1 MKKIFI
7 IALSVVALAV
17 SSCADFL
24 NSQPQGKPTA
34 ETFFQNDFQAVSF
47 AKGLYER
54 YSGEWLYGRNIM
66 WEQIAANDFVLGRT
80 YADRFSGALM
90 TITGDE
96 GSIAD
101 IYNNCYKQMSN
112 AQWGIQKLNAK
123 MAANGSL
130 TEIETRTLGEAYF
143 FRALY
148 HWAIASRHGLGTLGV
163 PFKPWEDYEGGY
175 NNEIVPQ
182 QPSVVDNYMYILA
195 DLEKAE
201 ELLPWKGSITAT
213 YAGGD
218 RGRAHKAAA
227 LGYQAKV
234 WAYMATWKTV
244 YESAEYKAKYG
255 ERYNG
260 EINPWKQVE
269 AIVTRLETEF
279 GRGLNDSFTQLWSS
293 DFADFWNKE
302 CIFSI
307 TSSGGTSGQGGSE
320 FPGVILENQGW
331 GYFNGWGQFKASY
344 DIVAEMEKDNWQ
356 TDEAGKPIRNER
368 LAKSVW
374 QYGDYMVF
382 FGDPRVYWSS
392 TDAESCLA
400 VKKYYD
406 AFKHKD
412 PIANGYVNSSGNWP
426 TTRINFHLLRFAD
439 LMLLRAEACLHLNG
453 KDTHKDIAAVHRRS
467 TGNDTRADYLEES
480 ASWADLYHER
490 RCELAFEM
498 TGHLEDIK
506 RWTVMK
512 NSGQSIGALGD
523 LAYAELIKHPD
534 VYHAQLSP
542 MYGLLTDKDGN
553 YFDKDGDGQ
562 MDYGQLF
569 VKVEYNEDGTPNL
582 EKKYT
587 YTVNNGKG
595 IPVNETTQFNGVDE
609 LGNGLVDGKP
619 KAYYGA
625 RNNPGA
631 ILEVGP
637 YQDYNSPRTW
647 NDNLIAFPYP
657 SAEITK
663 AGGLYKQVPR

>member
-1 MKKIFI
+1 MKKYFI
-7 IALSVVALAV
+7 IALSVVALAFT
-17 SSCADFL
+17 SCADFL
-24 NSQPQGKPTA
+24 NTSPQGSPTTD
-34 ETFFQNDFQAVSF
+34 TFFQNDDQAMAF

-54 YSGEWLYGRNIM
+54 YTTESLYGRNIM

-80 YADRFSGALM
+80 YPDRFSGALL

-96 GSIAD
+96 GSIND
-101 IYNNCYKQMSN
+101 IYNNCYKHIAN
-112 AQWGIQKLNAK
+112 CQWGIQKLNAK
-123 MAANGSL
+123 LAANGSL
-130 TEIETRTLGEAYF
+130 SEIETRTLGEAYF

-148 HWAIASRHGLGTLGV
+148 HWAIASRHGLGDLGV
-163 PFKPWEDYEGGY
+163 PFKPWEEYEGGY
-175 NNEIVPQ
+175 NNEILPQ
-182 QPSVVDNYMYILA
+182 QPSVVDNYLYIIA
-195 DLEKAE
+195 DLKKAE

-213 YAGGD
+213 YGAAD
-218 RGRAHKAAA
+218 RGRAHKASAI
-227 LGYQAKV
+227 GYQAKV
-234 WAYMATWKTV
+234 YAYMATWKAECDKRGLKPWNEV
-244 YESAEYKAKYG
+244 ESLV
-255 ERYNG
+255 N
-260 EINPWKQVE
+260 
-269 AIVTRLETEF
+269 RLENEF
-279 GRGLNDSFTQLWSS
+279 GRGLNDSFTELWSS
-293 DFADFWNKE
+293 DFSVWWNKE

-307 TSSGGTSGQGGSE
+307 TSSGGSSGHGGIE

-344 DIVAEMEKDNWQ
+344 DIVAEMEKDNWE
-356 TDEAGKPIRNER
+356 TDENGKPIRNER

-439 LMLLRAEACLHLNG
+439 LMLLRAEACLHLYG
-453 KDTHKDIAAVHRRS
+453 SDKYGDIAKVHKRS
-467 TGNDTRADYLEES
+467 TGGDFKGTAD
-480 ASWADLYHER
+480 WAALYHER

-498 TGHLEDIK
+498 TGHLEDLK
-506 RWTVMK
+506 RWVVTDK
-512 NSGQSIGALGD
+512 NGVIGK
-523 LAYAELIKHPD
+523 LAMDELMKHPD

-553 YFDKDGDGQ
+553 YFDKDGDGK

-569 VKVEYNEDGTPNL
+569 VKVDYKDGAPVL
-582 EKKYT
+582 DKEYT
-587 YTVNNGKG
+587 YTVDNGKG
-595 IPVNETTQFNGVDE
+595 IPTSKTVKFDGVDE
-609 LGNGLVDGKP
+609 LGNGLVGGQP
-619 KAYYGA
+619 VAYYGA

-631 ILEVGP
+631 VLEVGP
-637 YQDYNSPRTW
+637 YQDYNSPRPAW
-647 NDNLIAFPYP
+647 NDNLLALPYP

>member
-344 DIVAEMEKDNWQ
+344 DIYAEMAKDNWQ
-356 TDEAGKPIRNER
+356 GTDPKTGKVIKNER
-368 LAKSVW
+368 LAKSIW
-374 QYGDYMVF
+374 EYGDYMVF
-382 FGDPRVYWSS
+382 FGDPRLYWSQS
-392 TDAESCLA
+392 DAEAGLA
-400 VKKYYD
+400 VAKYYD

-412 PIANGYVNSSGNWP
+412 PIANGYVNSSGDWP
-426 TTRINFHLLRFAD
+426 TTRCNFHMLRFAD
-439 LMLLRAEACLHLNG
+439 LMLYRAEANLRLNG
-453 KDTHKDIAAVHRRS
+453 KDVKGDIAAVHARS
-467 TGNDTRADYLEES
+467 TGNAARAADLKDG
-480 ASWADLYHER
+480 ATLADLYHER
-490 RCELAFEM
+490 RCELEILDTSTFYTLCEVNA
-498 TGHLEDIK
+498 TS
-506 RWTVMK
+506 
-512 NSGQSIGALGD
+512 N
-523 LAYAELIKHPD
+523 
-534 VYHAQLSP
+534 
-542 MYGLLTDKDGN
+542 LL
-553 YFDKDGDGQ
+553 
-562 MDYGQLF
+562 
-569 VKVEYNEDGTPNL
+569 
-582 EKKYT
+582 
-587 YTVNNGKG
+587 TVNNCVTYNLCAIS
-595 IPVNETTQFNGVDE
+595 IPTTSYSDIVSHLKHTELSCVVSTSYNANLRVLRSSVDCLLKSRKVKYLNWLKETDHATNYLNNVNSLNVRPYEVNLTICKTS
-609 LGNGLVDGKP
+609 K
-619 KAYYGA
+619 
-625 RNNPGA
+625 
-631 ILEVGP
+631 LESLYASSHVSTLS
-637 YQDYNSPRTW
+637 NACCSR
-647 NDNLIAFPYP
+647 
-657 SAEITK
+657 EIS
-663 AGGLYKQVPR
+663 

>member
-24 NSQPQGKPTA
+24 NTQPQGKPTA
-34 ETFFQNDFQAVSF
+34 ETFFQNDDQAISF

-80 YADRFSGALM
+80 YPDRFSGALM

-123 MAANGSL
+123 LTANGSL

-163 PFKPWEDYEGGY
+163 PFKPWEEYEGGY

-182 QPSVVDNYMYILA
+182 QPSVVDNYMYIIA
-195 DLEKAE
+195 DLKKAQ
-201 ELLPWKGSITAT
+201 ELLPWNGDITTT
-213 YAGGD
+213 YSAGD

-234 WAYMATWKTV
+234 WAYTATWT
-244 YESAEYKAKYG
+244 EECAK
-255 ERYNG
+255 RQL
-260 EINPWKQVE
+260 NPWQEVKN
-269 AIVTRLETEF
+269 IVDDLEKNY
-279 GRGLNDSFTQLWSS
+279 GRGLNESFTQLWSS
-293 DFADFWNKE
+293 DFKDFWNKE
-302 CIFSI
+302 CIFSV
-307 TSSGGTSGQGGSE
+307 TSSGGTEGQGGSE

-356 TDEAGKPIRNER
+356 TDEAGNPIRNER

-382 FGDPRVYWSS
+382 FGDPRLYWSS

-400 VKKYYD
+400 VAKYYD

-439 LMLLRAEACLHLNG
+439 LMLLRAEANLRLSG
-453 KDTHKDIAAVHRRS
+453 KDANNDIAKVHARS
-467 TGNDTRADYLEES
+467 TGDVAGAAKLEQTT
-480 ASWADLYHER
+480 SWADLYHER

-498 TGHLEDIK
+498 TGHLEDLK
-506 RWTVMK
+506 RWAVSDK
-512 NSGQSIGALGD
+512 NGVIGK
-523 LAYAELIKHPD
+523 LAIEELTKHPD
-534 VYHAQLSP
+534 VYHAKLSP

-553 YFDKDGDGQ
+553 YFDKDGDGK
-562 MDYGQLF
+562 MDAGQLF
-569 VKVEYNEDGTPNL
+569 VKVDYKDGEPDLSKTYS
-582 EKKYT
+582 YT
-587 YTVNNGKG
+587 TDNGKG
-595 IPVNETTQFNGVDE
+595 IPVTAEVKFDGVDE
-609 LGNGLVDGKP
+609 LGNGTVGGKTV
-619 KAYYGA
+619 AYYGA

-631 ILEVGP
+631 ELEVGP
-637 YQDYNSPRTW
+637 YQDYNSPRPAW

-663 AGGLYKQVPR
+663 AGGLYQQVPR

>member
-7 IALSVVALAV
+7 IALSVVALTF

-24 NSQPQGKPTA
+24 NTSPQGAPTA
-34 ETFFQNDFQAVSF
+34 GTFFQNDDQAVAF

-96 GSIAD
+96 GSIRD
-101 IYNNCYKQMSN
+101 IYNGCYTQMAN

-123 MAANGSL
+123 LAANGSL
-130 TEIETRTLGEAYF
+130 SEIETRSLGEAYF

-148 HWAIASRHGLGTLGV
+148 HWAVASRHGLGTLGV
-163 PFKPWEDYEGGY
+163 PFKPWEEYEGGY
-175 NNEIVPQ
+175 NNEILPQ
-182 QPSVVDNYMYILA
+182 QPSVVDNYLYIIA
-195 DLEKAE
+195 DLEEAQK
-201 ELLPWKGSITAT
+201 LLPWNGDITTT
-213 YAGGD
+213 YGGGD

-234 WAYMATWKTV
+234 WAYMATWKEECDKRGLKPWEKV
-244 YESAEYKAKYG
+244 I
-255 ERYNG
+255 
-260 EINPWKQVE
+260 EIVN
-269 AIVTRLETEF
+269 TLETDY
-279 GRGLNDSFTQLWSS
+279 GRGLNDSFSDLWSS
-293 DFADFWNKE
+293 DFAKFWNKE

-307 TSSGGTSGQGGSE
+307 TSSGGSQGQGGSE

-356 TDEAGKPIRNER
+356 TDEAGKPVRNER

-382 FGDPRVYWSS
+382 FGDPRVYWSA

-412 PIANGYVNSSGNWP
+412 PVENGYVNKSGDWP

-439 LMLLRAEACLHLNG
+439 LMLLRAEANLRVNG
-453 KDTHKDIAAVHRRS
+453 KDAKNDIAKVHARS
-467 TGNDTRADYLEES
+467 TGDVAGAAKLEQTTS
-480 ASWADLYHER
+480 FADLYHER

-498 TGHLEDIK
+498 TGHLEDLK
-506 RWTVMK
+506 RWAVSDK
-512 NSGQSIGALGD
+512 NGVIGK
-523 LAYAELIKHPD
+523 LAIEELVKHPD
-534 VYHAQLSP
+534 VYHAKLSP
-542 MYGLLTDKDGN
+542 MYGLLTDKDGK

-569 VKVEYNEDGTPNL
+569 VKVDYKDGQPVL
-582 EKKYT
+582 DKEYT
-587 YTVNNGKG
+587 YTVDNGKG
-595 IPVNETTQFNGVDE
+595 IPVTASVTFDGVDE
-609 LGNGLVDGKP
+609 LGNGLKGGEPV
-619 KAYYGA
+619 AYYGA

-631 ILEVGP
+631 VLEVGP
-637 YQDYNSPRTW
+637 YQDYNNPRNW

-657 SAEITK
+657 TSEITK

>member
-24 NSQPQGKPTA
+24 NTSPQGSPTA
-34 ETFFQNDFQAVSF
+34 GTFFQNDDQAVSF

-96 GSIAD
+96 GSIAE
-101 IYNNCYKQMSN
+101 IYNGCYTQMAN
-112 AQWGIQKLNAK
+112 AQWGIQKLEAK
-123 MAANGSL
+123 KAAQGSL
-130 TEIETRTLGEAYF
+130 SAIETRTLGEAYF

-163 PFKPWEDYEGGY
+163 PFKPWEEYENGY
-175 NNEIVPQ
+175 NNEILPQ
-182 QPSVVDNYMYILA
+182 QPSVVDNYLYILA
-195 DLEKAE
+195 DLKKAE
-201 ELLPWKGSITAT
+201 ELLPWNGSVPAT
-213 YAGGD
+213 YEPGD
-218 RGRAHKAAA
+218 RGRAHKVSAI
-227 LGYQAKV
+227 GYQAKV
-234 WAYMATWKTV
+234 WAYMATWKSV
-244 YESAEYKAKYG
+244 CAERG
-255 ERYNG
+255 LE
-260 EINPWKQVE
+260 PWKEVE
-269 AIVTRLETEF
+269 AVVNRLENEF
-279 GRGLNDSFTQLWSS
+279 GSGLNESFTQLWSS
-293 DFADFWNKE
+293 EFADFWNKE

-344 DIVAEMEKDNWQ
+344 DIVAEMEKDNWE
-356 TDEAGKPIRNER
+356 TDEDGNPIRNER

-382 FGDPRVYWSS
+382 FGDPRLYWSA

-439 LMLLRAEACLHLNG
+439 LMLLRAEACLNLYG
-453 KDTHKDIAAVHRRS
+453 SDKYGDIAKIHKRS
-467 TGNDTRADYLEES
+467 TGADLKG
-480 ASWADLYHER
+480 AADWAALYHER

-498 TGHLEDIK
+498 TGHLEDLK
-506 RWTVMK
+506 RWAVSDK
-512 NSGQSIGALGD
+512 NGVLGTLALE
-523 LAYAELIKHPD
+523 ELLKHPD

-542 MYGLLTDKDGN
+542 MYGLLTDKEGN
-553 YFDKDGDGQ
+553 YFDNDGDGQ
-562 MDYGQLF
+562 MDAGQLY
-569 VKVEYNEDGTPNL
+569 VKVDFDGETPNL
-582 EKKYT
+582 GKEYSYT
-587 YTVNNGKG
+587 GADGEPQKVK
-595 IPVNETTQFNGVDE
+595 FDGVDE
-609 LGNGLVDGKP
+609 LGNGLVGGEP
-619 KAYYGA
+619 VAYYGA

-631 ILEVGP
+631 ELVVGP
-637 YQDYNSPRTW
+637 YQDYNNPRPTW

-657 SAEITK
+657 TAEITK

>member
-24 NSQPQGKPTA
+24 NTSPQGSPTA
-34 ETFFQNDFQAVSF
+34 GTFFQNDDQAVSF

-96 GSIAD
+96 GSIAE
-101 IYNNCYKQMSN
+101 IYNGCYTQMAN

-123 MAANGSL
+123 LAANGSL
-130 TEIETRTLGEAYF
+130 TPIETRTLGEAYF

-163 PFKPWEDYEGGY
+163 PFKPWEEYEAGY
-175 NNEIVPQ
+175 NNEILPQ
-182 QPSVVDNYMYILA
+182 QPSVVDNYLYILA
-195 DLEKAE
+195 DLKKAE
-201 ELLPWKGSITAT
+201 ELLPWEGSITAT
-213 YAGGD
+213 YGAGD
-218 RGRAHKAAA
+218 RGRAHKASA

-234 WAYMATWKTV
+234 WAYMATWK
-244 YESAEYKAKYG
+244 AECDKRGLK
-255 ERYNG
+255 
-260 EINPWKQVE
+260 PWNEVE
-269 AIVTRLETEF
+269 TIVNTLETTY

-293 DFADFWNKE
+293 DFKDFWNKE
-302 CIFSI
+302 CLFSI
-307 TSSGGTSGQGGSE
+307 TSSGGTEGQGGSE

-344 DIVAEMEKDNWQ
+344 DIVAEMEKDNWEK
-356 TDEAGKPIRNER
+356 DENGNPVRNER

-439 LMLLRAEACLHLNG
+439 LMLLRAEACLHLYG
-453 KDTHKDIAAVHRRS
+453 KDTHGDIAAVHERS
-467 TGNDTRADYLEES
+467 TGNATRAAYLKSS

-512 NSGQSIGALGD
+512 NNGQSIGALGD
-523 LAYAELIKHPD
+523 LAYEELIKHPD

-542 MYGLLTDKDGN
+542 MYGLLTDKDGK

-569 VKVEYNEDGTPNL
+569 VKVDYKDGQPVLDKEYS
-582 EKKYT
+582 YT
-587 YTVNNGKG
+587 DNNGKG
-595 IPVNETTQFNGVDE
+595 IPVTKTVKFDGVDE
-609 LGNGLVDGKP
+609 LGNGTVGGKTV
-619 KAYYGA
+619 AYCGA

-631 ILEVGP
+631 VLEVGP

-657 SAEITK
+657 TAEITK
-663 AGGLYKQVPR
+663 AGGLYQQVPR

>member
-24 NSQPQGKPTA
+24 NTSPQGSPTA
-34 ETFFQNDFQAVSF
+34 GTFFQNDDQAVSF

-96 GSIAD
+96 GSIAE
-101 IYNNCYKQMSN
+101 IYNGCYTQMAN
-112 AQWGIQKLNAK
+112 AQWGIQKLEAK
-123 MAANGSL
+123 KAAQGL

-148 HWAIASRHGLGTLGV
+148 HWAVASRHGLGTLGV
-163 PFKPWEDYEGGY
+163 PFKPWEEYENGY
-175 NNEIVPQ
+175 NNEILPQ
-182 QPSVVDNYMYILA
+182 LESVVDNYMYILA
-195 DLEKAE
+195 DLKKAE
-201 ELLPWKGSITAT
+201 ELLPWNGSITAT
-213 YAGGD
+213 YDAYD
-218 RGRAHKAAA
+218 RGRAHKVSAI
-227 LGYQAKV
+227 GYQAKV
-234 WAYMATWKTV
+234 WAYMATWKSV
-244 YESAEYKAKYG
+244 CDAKG
-255 ERYNG
+255 LQ
-260 EINPWKQVE
+260 PWKEVE
-269 AIVTRLETEF
+269 TIVNRLENEF
-279 GRGLNDSFTQLWSS
+279 GRGLNESFTQLWSS
-293 DFADFWNKE
+293 EFADFWNKE

-344 DIVAEMEKDNWQ
+344 DIVAEMEKDNWEV
-356 TDEAGKPIRNER
+356 DENGNPVRNER

-392 TDAESCLA
+392 TDAEACLA

-439 LMLLRAEACLHLNG
+439 LMLLRAEACLHLYGSDKYN
-453 KDTHKDIAAVHRRS
+453 DIAKVHKRS
-467 TGNDTRADYLEES
+467 TGGDFLQNAG
-480 ASWADLYHER
+480 WADLYHER

-498 TGHLEDIK
+498 TGHLEDLK
-506 RWTVMK
+506 RWVVSK
-512 NSGQSIGALGD
+512 NQGYSIGALAD
-523 LAYAELIKHPD
+523 LALEELMKHPD

-553 YFDKDGDGQ
+553 YFDNDGDGQ

-569 VKVEYNEDGTPNL
+569 VKVDFVDGAPVL
-582 EKKYT
+582 DKKYS
-587 YTVNNGKG
+587 YTTDNGKG
-595 IPVNETTQFNGVDE
+595 IPVTQEVQFDGVDE
-609 LGNGLVDGKP
+609 LGNGLVGGEP
-619 KAYYGA
+619 VAYYGA

-631 ILEVGP
+631 VLVVGP
-637 YQDYNSPRTW
+637 YQDYNNPRPAW

>member
-24 NSQPQGKPTA
+24 NTSPQGKPTA
-34 ETFFQNDFQAVSF
+34 GTFFQNDDQAVSF

-101 IYNNCYKQMSN
+101 IYNNCYKQMAN
-112 AQWGIQKLNAK
+112 AQWGIQQLEAK
-123 MAANGSL
+123 KAAQGL
-130 TEIETRTLGEAYF
+130 TEIETRSLGEAYF

-148 HWAIASRHGLGTLGV
+148 HWAVASRHGLGTLGV
-163 PFKPWEDYEGGY
+163 PFKPWEEYENGY
-175 NNEIVPQ
+175 NNEILPQ
-182 QPSVVDNYMYILA
+182 QESVVDNYMYIIA
-195 DLEKAE
+195 DLKKAE

-213 YAGGD
+213 YEGGD
-218 RGRAHKAAA
+218 RGRAHKVSAI
-227 LGYQAKV
+227 GYQAKV
-234 WAYMATWKTV
+234 WAYAATWKSV
-244 YESAEYKAKYG
+244 CDAKG
-255 ERYNG
+255 LQ
-260 EINPWKQVE
+260 PWNEVE
-269 AIVTRLETEF
+269 KIVNRLESEF

-293 DFADFWNKE
+293 EFADFWNKE

-307 TSSGGTSGQGGSE
+307 TSSGGTSGQGGCE

-356 TDEAGKPIRNER
+356 VDENGKPIRNER

-382 FGDPRVYWSS
+382 FGDPRAYWSS

-406 AFKHKD
+406 AFKHAD

-439 LMLLRAEACLHLNG
+439 LMLLRAEACLHLYGSDKYN
-453 KDTHKDIAAVHRRS
+453 DIAKVHKRS
-467 TGNDTRADYLEES
+467 TGGDFNQN

-498 TGHLEDIK
+498 TGHLEDLK
-506 RWTVMK
+506 RWVVSK
-512 NSGQSIGALGD
+512 NAGQAIGALGD
-523 LAYAELIKHPD
+523 LALEELMKHPD

-542 MYGLLTDKDGN
+542 MYGLLTDKDGK

-569 VKVEYNEDGTPNL
+569 VKVDYKDGAADLGKTYS
-582 EKKYT
+582 YT
-587 YTVNNGKG
+587 ADNGKG
-595 IPVNETTQFNGVDE
+595 IPVTKEVKFNGVDE
-609 LGNGLVDGKP
+609 LGNGLVDGQP
-619 KAYYGA
+619 VAYYGA

-637 YQDYNSPRTW
+637 YQDYNNPRPAW

>member
-24 NSQPQGKPTA
+24 NTSPQGKPTA
-34 ETFFQNDFQAVSF
+34 GTFFQNDDQAVSF

-96 GSIAD
+96 GSIAE
-101 IYNNCYKQMSN
+101 IYNGCYTQMAN

-123 MAANGSL
+123 LAANGSL
-130 TEIETRTLGEAYF
+130 TPIETRTLGEAYF

-148 HWAIASRHGLGTLGV
+148 HWAVASRHGLGTLGV
-163 PFKPWEDYEGGY
+163 PFKPWEEYEAGY
-175 NNEIVPQ
+175 NNEILPQ
-182 QPSVVDNYMYILA
+182 LPSVVDNYLYILA
-195 DLEKAE
+195 DLKKAE
-201 ELLPWKGSITAT
+201 ELLPWEGSITAT
-213 YAGGD
+213 YGAGD
-218 RGRAHKAAA
+218 RGRAHKASA

-234 WAYMATWKTV
+234 WAYMATWK
-244 YESAEYKAKYG
+244 AECDKRGLK
-255 ERYNG
+255 
-260 EINPWKQVE
+260 PWNEVE
-269 AIVTRLETEF
+269 TIVNTLETTY

-293 DFADFWNKE
+293 DFKDFWNKE
-302 CIFSI
+302 CLFSI
-307 TSSGGTSGQGGSE
+307 TSSGGTEGQGGSE

-344 DIVAEMEKDNWQ
+344 DIVAEMEKDNWEK
-356 TDEAGKPIRNER
+356 DENGNPVRNER

-439 LMLLRAEACLHLNG
+439 LMLLRAEACLHLYG
-453 KDTHKDIAAVHRRS
+453 KDTHGDIAAVHERS
-467 TGNDTRADYLEES
+467 TGNATRAAYLKSS

-512 NSGQSIGALGD
+512 NNGQSIGALGD
-523 LAYAELIKHPD
+523 LAYEELIKHPD

-542 MYGLLTDKDGN
+542 MYGLLTDKDGK

-569 VKVEYNEDGTPNL
+569 VKVDYKDGQPVLDKEYS
-582 EKKYT
+582 YT
-587 YTVNNGKG
+587 DNNGKG
-595 IPVNETTQFNGVDE
+595 IPVTKTVKFDGVDE
-609 LGNGLVDGKP
+609 LGNGTVGGKTV
-619 KAYYGA
+619 AYCGA

-631 ILEVGP
+631 VLEVGP

-663 AGGLYKQVPR
+663 AGGLYQQVPR